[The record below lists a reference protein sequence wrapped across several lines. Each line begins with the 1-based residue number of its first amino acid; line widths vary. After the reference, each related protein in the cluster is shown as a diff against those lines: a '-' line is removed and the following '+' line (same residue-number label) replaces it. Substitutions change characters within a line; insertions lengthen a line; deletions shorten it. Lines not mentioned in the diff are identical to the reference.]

1 MPIRLQPLVWSF
13 LLLAI
18 TLTGGP
24 LEAAETYPTKPIK
37 MVVPFPPGGGN
48 DALARLVAKYLGENL
63 GQQVIVDN
71 RGGAGGIVG
80 TQGVSKA
87 APDGY
92 TLLLGYTGTLAINP
106 HLYQNIPYDPVKDF
120 APISVVASTLLVLVV
135 HPSLP
140 VHNVAELIALAK
152 AKPNTLNFAS
162 SGSGT
167 GGHLVGESFKGAA
180 GIEITHIPYKGTGPA
195 IVDLLGGQV
204 QMMFS
209 VIPPALQHVQ
219 TGGLRALAVTSLA
232 RSTVMPDVPTVA
244 EAGLPGFETV
254 LRYGVLAPSG
264 TAEPIIRRLSQ
275 EIRVIMQKADIK
287 ERLLTEG
294 AETLSS
300 TPEEYAAIIATE
312 LAKWGPVV
320 KSSGAHV
327 D

>member
-1 MPIRLQPLVWSF
+1 
-13 LLLAI
+13 
-18 TLTGGP
+18 
-24 LEAAETYPTKPIK
+24 
-37 MVVPFPPGGGN
+37 
-48 DALARLVAKYLGENL
+48 
-63 GQQVIVDN
+63 
-71 RGGAGGIVG
+71 
-80 TQGVSKA
+80 
-87 APDGY
+87 
-92 TLLLGYTGTLAINP
+92 
-106 HLYQNIPYDPVKDF
+106 
-120 APISVVASTLLVLVV
+120 VV

-140 VHNVAELIALAK
+140 VRNVAELIALAK
-152 AKPNTLNFAS
+152 AKPNTINFAS

-204 QMMFS
+204 EMMFS
-209 VIPPALQHVQ
+209 VIPAALQHIQ
-219 TGGLRALAVTSLA
+219 TGGLRALAVTSLT
-232 RSTVMPDVPTVA
+232 RSSTMPDVPTVA

-254 LRYGVLAPSG
+254 LRYGVLAPAG
-264 TAEPIIRRLSQ
+264 TPEPIVQRVSQ

-287 ERLLTEG
+287 ERLLAEG

-300 TPEEYAAIIATE
+300 TPEQYAAIVSAE